1 MAGFHGVADPQ
12 QIPSKRQA
20 PGTSGV
26 VWPRP
31 HTPVRCRS
39 LHHLALPGP
48 LWLPSQGMRND
59 SPAVGKWGG
68 EVSVWRHVACKEREW
83 DSTAI
88 LKVNLRLLFRN
99 SSYGEGVASLSSPWH
114 SLLAPVLRPQVLLA
128 LIFPAVRLFALGSWS
143 CVVGPHQL
151 LMCSAT
157 VKTRRLGPVV
167 PSFSDLFYLHS
178 CPVEYEPWKD

>member
-1 MAGFHGVADPQ
+1 MLGCTRTLPGKTPRGRWLWGYCLPLWGQKDCGSKMEDTLLYILLYSFEFLNMSTYIFAVKSKLVHKNFTSGSCPHESPSYFPRRMAGFHGVADPQ

-68 EVSVWRHVACKEREW
+68 EVSV
-83 DSTAI
+83 
-88 LKVNLRLLFRN
+88 
-99 SSYGEGVASLSSPWH
+99 
-114 SLLAPVLRPQVLLA
+114 
-128 LIFPAVRLFALGSWS
+128 
-143 CVVGPHQL
+143 
-151 LMCSAT
+151 
-157 VKTRRLGPVV
+157 
-167 PSFSDLFYLHS
+167 
-178 CPVEYEPWKD
+178 